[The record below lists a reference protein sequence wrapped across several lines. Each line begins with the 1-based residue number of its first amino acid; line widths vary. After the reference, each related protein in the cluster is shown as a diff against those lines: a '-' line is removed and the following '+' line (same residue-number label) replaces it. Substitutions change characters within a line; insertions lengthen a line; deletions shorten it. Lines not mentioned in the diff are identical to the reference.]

1 LIDSENISARKLPK
15 DAQYQD
21 SGDGLLLIFARAKK
35 ILIFYLQELCSSRE
49 KGMDRKRLANLR
61 ISGK

>member
-1 LIDSENISARKLPK
+1 LIDSKNISARKLSK
-15 DAQYQD
+15 DAQYQE

-49 KGMDRKRLANLR
+49 KGRD
-61 ISGK
+61 